1 MTINTNQGRLRGCLF
16 GLLVGDALGVPYEF
30 HGAESIP
37 SPPDIE
43 MVPPAGFDR
52 AHGGVPAGTW
62 SDDGAQALALLDAL
76 LQDGDLDLDAFAINL
91 LDWARHGKFTPDGNV
106 FDIGLQTQRA
116 FQALGSGTAPAVAG
130 PADERDN
137 GNGSLMRCLSVVMVA
152 SSRESAI
159 RLSMKQSLITH
170 GHLRAQ
176 LCCALCCLT
185 AMGILEGQSAPD
197 AVRAAEDELLG
208 RYAGL
213 AEEAELKIVLDG
225 RFDPPQG
232 SGYVVDSF
240 WSAIHCLLSTGSY
253 EGCVKRAVALG
264 NDTDTTAAIAGGLAG
279 LLYGVAA
286 IPDRWLAALRGRD
299 FVESLLAEI

>member
-1 MTINTNQGRLRGCLF
+1 MITHSNQDRLRGCLL

-30 HGAESIP
+30 HGPESIP
-37 SPPDIE
+37 SHSDIE
-43 MVPPAGFDR
+43 MTPPTGFDR
-52 AHGGVPAGTW
+52 AHAGVPPGTW

-76 LQDGDLDLDAFAINL
+76 LRDRDLDLHALAINL
-91 LDWARHGKFTPDGNV
+91 LDWARDGKFTPDGKV

-116 FQALGSGTAPAVAG
+116 FQALTSGAAPAAAG

-137 GNGSLMRCLSVVMVA
+137 GNGSLMRCLPVLMVA
-152 SSRESAI
+152 PSRDSAI
-159 RLSMKQSLITH
+159 ALSFKQSMITH
-170 GHLRAQ
+170 GHIRAQ

-185 AMGILEGQSAPD
+185 GMGILEGQSAPD

-213 AEEAELKIVLDG
+213 VEEAELKIVLDG
-225 RFDPPQG
+225 RFYPPQG

-240 WSAIHCLLSTGSY
+240 WSAIHCLLSTRSY
-253 EGCVKRAVALG
+253 EDCVKRAIALG

-279 LLYGVAA
+279 LLYGEAA
-286 IPDRWLAALRGRD
+286 IPNRWLAALRGKKL
-299 FVESLLAEI
+299 VESLWAKI